1 VRFSTRVPEL
11 AWDFELKPLIRWS
24 GGVAIRY
31 GETRLHL
38 DPLDSDPTI
47 PNLFITHAH
56 YDHSKGFQFPL
67 QRKYSTK
74 ETNELYEADTRR
86 KAGNWEPIR
95 VGRRVKLGE
104 VEAEA
109 HDAGHVLGSVQYE
122 IITPDEIVVYAS
134 HINFTDTLVS
144 KAAEVAPCDTL
155 ILEAT
160 FPAAS
165 QTLPPRESVVA
176 DIVKWALECVGERR
190 VPTFATDPIG
200 NAQELVRVF
209 NTWTELPVI
218 VHPRI
223 ARIAQV
229 YANNGVGLRFVDAA
243 TEEARSLVEDAKCVV
258 IIPKRF
264 DASRYGEF
272 KVAHV
277 TSWPTAAERAAG
289 KVFTLSEQADLD
301 QLLRFVKEARPKTVF
316 TFRGGSKVL
325 AELVSKR
332 FGMVGRALVA
342 DVQRAKPTEA
352 KLDEERVGACEDFI
366 LNVIHVPDYTYEKE
380 EVVARVFVEGF
391 KLQEVEE
398 ALNRLTRKN
407 LLRYSEVT
415 GGYSLLK
422 ESP

>member
-1 VRFSTRVPEL
+1 MRFSTPILEL

-24 GGVAIRY
+24 DGVAIRY

-67 QRKYSTK
+67 QKKYSTK
-74 ETNELYEADTRR
+74 ETNELYEADTGR

-104 VEAEA
+104 VEVEA
-109 HDAGHVLGSVQYE
+109 HDAGHVLGLVQYE

-229 YANNGVGLRFVDAA
+229 YANNGIGLRFVDAA
-243 TEEARSLVEDAKCVV
+243 TEEARSLIEDAKCVV

-264 DASRYGEF
+264 DATRYGEF
-272 KVAHV
+272 RVAHV

-316 TFRGGSKVL
+316 TFRGGSKLL

-332 FGMVGRALVA
+332 FGMLGRALVA
-342 DVQRAKPTEA
+342 EVQRAKPAEP
-352 KLDEERVGACEDFI
+352 KLDEERVGACEDY
-366 LNVIHVPDYTYEKE
+366 LLKVIQVPDYTYEKAE
-380 EVVARVFVEGF
+380 LLARVFEAGF

-398 ALNRLTRKN
+398 ALNRLTRKS

-415 GGYSLLK
+415 GGYSLSK
-422 ESP
+422 ASP

>member
-1 VRFSTRVPEL
+1 MRFSTRAPQL
-11 AWDFELKPLIRWS
+11 AWDFELKTLIRWS
-24 GGVAIRY
+24 NGVAIRY
-31 GETRLHL
+31 GETRLLL

-67 QRKYSTK
+67 PKKYSTK
-74 ETNELYEADTRR
+74 ETNELYEADTGRR
-86 KAGNWEPIR
+86 AGNWEPIR

-104 VEAEA
+104 VEVEA

-122 IITPDEIVVYAS
+122 LITQDETVVYAS
-134 HINFTDTLVS
+134 HINFTDTLVC

-209 NTWTELPVI
+209 NTWTEMPVI

-223 ARIAQV
+223 ARINQV
-229 YANNGVGLRFVDAA
+229 YARNGVELRFVDAA
-243 TEEARSLVEDAKCVV
+243 TEEAQSLIGDAKCVV

-272 KVAHV
+272 RVAHV
-277 TSWPTAAERAAG
+277 TGWPTAAERAAG

-301 QLLRFVKEARPKTVF
+301 QLLRFVREARPKTVF
-316 TFRGGSKVL
+316 TFRGGSKLL

-342 DVQRAKPTEA
+342 DIQRAKPTEP

-366 LNVIHVPDYTYEKE
+366 LKVIQVPDFTYEKAE
-380 EVVARVFVEGF
+380 LVARVFNEGF

-398 ALNRLTRKN
+398 ALNSLTRKS

-415 GGYSLLK
+415 GGYSL
-422 ESP
+422 SSVPP

>member
-11 AWDFELKPLIRWS
+11 TWAFELNPLIRWS
-24 GGVAIRY
+24 NGVAIRY
-31 GETRLHL
+31 GETSLLL
-38 DPLDSDPTI
+38 DPLDSDPVI

-56 YDHSKGFQFPL
+56 FDHSKGFQIPL
-67 QRKYSTK
+67 PKKYSTK
-74 ETNELYEADTRR
+74 ETNELYEADTGRR
-86 KAGNWEPIR
+86 AGNWEPIR

-104 VEAEA
+104 VEVEA

-122 IITPDEIVVYAS
+122 IITQNEIVVYAS
-134 HINFTDTLVS
+134 HINFTDTLIT

-165 QTLPPRESVVA
+165 QTLPPRESIIA
-176 DIVKWALECVGERR
+176 DIVRWALECVGERR

-200 NAQELVRVF
+200 NAQELIKVF

-223 ARIAQV
+223 ARITQI

-243 TEEARSLVEDAKCVV
+243 TEEAQSLIGDARCVV

-264 DASRYGEF
+264 DVTRYGEF
-272 KVAHV
+272 RIAHV
-277 TSWPTAAERAAG
+277 TGWPTVAERAAG
-289 KVFTLSEQADLD
+289 KVFTLSEQADLN
-301 QLLRFVKEARPKTVF
+301 QLLRFVKEARPRTVF
-316 TFRGGSKVL
+316 TFRGGSKLL

-342 DVQRAKPTEA
+342 DIQRAKPTETA
-352 KLDEERVGACEDFI
+352 LDEERVGACEAF
-366 LNVIHVPDYTYEKE
+366 LLKVIQVQGFTYEKAE
-380 EVVARVFVEGF
+380 LVARVFKEGF
-391 KLQEVEE
+391 KLQEIEE
-398 ALNRLTRKN
+398 ALNRLTRKS

-415 GGYSLLK
+415 GGYSL
-422 ESP
+422 SGVPP

>member
-1 VRFSTRVPEL
+1 MRFSTRVAEL
-11 AWDFELKPLIRWS
+11 AWYFELKPLIRWS
-24 GGVAIRY
+24 NGVAIRY
-31 GETRLHL
+31 GETRLLL

-47 PNLFITHAH
+47 PSLFITHAH

-67 QRKYSTK
+67 PKKYSTK
-74 ETNELYEADTRR
+74 ETNELYEADTGR
-86 KAGNWEPIR
+86 KSGNWEPIR
-95 VGRRVKLGE
+95 VGRRVKLGDVE
-104 VEAEA
+104 VEA

-122 IITPDEIVVYAS
+122 LITKDEIVVYAS
-134 HINFTDTLVS
+134 HINFIDTLVS
-144 KAAEVAPCDTL
+144 KAAGVAPCDTL

-190 VPTFATDPIG
+190 IPTLATDPIG
-200 NAQELVRVF
+200 NAQELVKVF

-223 ARIAQV
+223 ARISQV

-243 TEEARSLVEDAKCVV
+243 AEEAQPLIADAKCVV

-264 DASRYGEF
+264 DVTRYGEF
-272 KVAHV
+272 RIAHV
-277 TSWPTAAERAAG
+277 TGWPTAAERAAG

-301 QLLRFVKEARPKTVF
+301 QLLRFVKEARPKTVY
-316 TFRGGSKVL
+316 TFRGGSKLL

-332 FGMVGRALVA
+332 FGMVGRALTA
-342 DVQRAKPTEA
+342 DIQRTKPTES

-366 LNVIHVPDYTYEKE
+366 LKVIQVPDFTYEKAE
-380 EVVARVFVEGF
+380 LVARVFKEGF

-398 ALNRLTRKN
+398 ALNRLTRKT
-407 LLRYSEVT
+407 LLHYSEAT
-415 GGYSLLK
+415 GGYSLP
-422 ESP
+422 SVPP